1 MTLMSAWRRKIPKT
15 GNVIFVLFG
24 YLQPDIL
31 SIARCFI
38 RLARLR
44 GLFLHIAIMSHP
56 CSPSQL
62 LPSWQQW
69 HYNCLTAEVELLRRE
84 NRSLRQTM
92 ELWHDGRKQA
102 LLDIENLRRTV
113 ALLPLGMVDADSPL
127 ESAKAT
133 SPLSPATTDK
143 LYRMYECG

>member
-1 MTLMSAWRRKIPKT
+1 MIYRVAHTRE
-15 GNVIFVLFG
+15 
-24 YLQPDIL
+24 
-31 SIARCFI
+31 
-38 RLARLR
+38 
-44 GLFLHIAIMSHP
+44 LFLHSAIMNHP
-56 CSPSQL
+56 RSPSQL

-69 HYNCLTAEVELLRRE
+69 HYDRLTAEVELLRRE

-92 ELWHDGRKQA
+92 DLWYDGQKQA

-113 ALLPLGMVDADSPL
+113 ALLPLGMIEANSPL
-127 ESAKAT
+127 ESAKAA